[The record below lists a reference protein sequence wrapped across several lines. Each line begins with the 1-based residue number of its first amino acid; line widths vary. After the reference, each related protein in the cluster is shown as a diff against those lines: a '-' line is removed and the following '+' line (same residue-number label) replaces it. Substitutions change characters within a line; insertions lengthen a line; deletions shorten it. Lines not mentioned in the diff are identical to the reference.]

1 MSKTSMK
8 AKQLASQL
16 IPRYFKFFPSL
27 STDAFNAHMDCID
40 DGDLGVCILVLFTYV
55 MSLIRFQCS
64 ELASCWNSSES
75 IVLVD
80 IRISEM
86 KQDLVLMIF
95 QRIDTFTCRG
105 YAVLCSVDLYSLL

>member
-40 DGDLGVCILVLFTYV
+40 DGDLGVCTL
-55 MSLIRFQCS
+55 
-64 ELASCWNSSES
+64 SSYLYRLS
-75 IVLVD
+75 RNLLMLKL
-80 IRISEM
+80 SFLL
-86 KQDLVLMIF
+86 DLH
-95 QRIDTFTCRG
+95 
-105 YAVLCSVDLYSLL
+105 